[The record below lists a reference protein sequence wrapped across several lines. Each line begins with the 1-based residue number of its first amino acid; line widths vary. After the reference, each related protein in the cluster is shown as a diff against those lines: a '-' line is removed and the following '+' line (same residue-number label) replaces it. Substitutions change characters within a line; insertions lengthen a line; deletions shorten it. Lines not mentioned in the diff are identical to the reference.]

1 MTNTRQTE
9 LINFINIFK
18 PDIVSLQEIKLSLEM
33 SNLLLNLKDF
43 TTHVKAR
50 TLNPNQ
56 GGGVAVLIR
65 SGIPHTPIVE
75 LDCSLEVITTNQNI
89 FGF

>member
-1 MTNTRQTE
+1 ME

-18 PDIVSLQEIKLSLEM
+18 PDIVSLQEIKLSFEM

-50 TLNPNQ
+50 SLSLI
-56 GGGVAVLIR
+56 AVSKLL
-65 SGIPHTPIVE
+65 V
-75 LDCSLEVITTNQNI
+75 
-89 FGF
+89 

>member
-1 MTNTRQTE
+1 MSQLKIVHWNCFKMTNTRQME

-18 PDIVSLQEIKLSLEM
+18 PDIVSLQEIKLSFEM

-50 TLNPNQ
+50 SLSLI
-56 GGGVAVLIR
+56 AVSKLL
-65 SGIPHTPIVE
+65 V
-75 LDCSLEVITTNQNI
+75 
-89 FGF
+89 